1 MNKPKPKLRA
11 GIILATVLLFSASIV
26 ATVYAASFLFGLN
39 TPKSGV
45 GDNNGPPTN
54 SNPYTFSVCSDTNF
68 GEGPAV
74 EYSVNGGPFTC
85 APCSFIANNTTKCS
99 GSVFTC
105 TIPRQTS
112 ATVQYQFF
120 NLSSFGD
127 CNSSR
132 SLFTGFSTFTTDASG
147 NPITYNGSSTQPT
160 AANGEISG
168 QILTEDGAGLAG
180 VVLKLNGSM
189 SARTITDSNGF
200 YKFRGVE
207 TNGFYTLTPER
218 AGYSFGPTERSFSS
232 LSSSTDAA
240 FTATPNNATANPL
253 DTEMFFVRQQYVDFL
268 GREPDQGGLS
278 YWTGEIEKCGTDA
291 DCLGQ
296 RRIAVSTAFLV
307 ESEFNQTGS
316 FVYRLYKGALGR
328 QISYQE
334 FSTDRQQ
341 VVGGSNL
348 DAAKVA
354 FADAFVKRA
363 EFAQRYAGAITAES
377 FVDALIQNMR
387 QTSGTDLSAQRG
399 ALIAKYN
406 AGASLDESRSLAVR
420 QAIEADS
427 FKAAEYNKAF
437 VLMQYFGYLKRN
449 PEPDGYAFW
458 LNVVDNGD
466 RNNYRGMV
474 CSFITSA
481 EYQQRFSSFISH
493 SNNECR

>member
-1 MNKPKPKLRA
+1 VPINIGGYKLQAASA
-11 GIILATVLLFSASIV
+11 GTATWSDRATVPANTVLNSGQRYLFAFTTYTGAATPNQTYSTGISDNGGARILRSDGTTV
-26 ATVYAASFLFGLN
+26 ADTVGFNATAGAAEGTFLTPFTTSNVNQSYERLPVGAN
-39 TPKSGV
+39 TIDT
-45 GDNNGPPTN
+45 DNNANDFALVT
-54 SNPYTFSVCSDTNF
+54 SNPQ
-68 GEGPAV
+68 
-74 EYSVNGGPFTC
+74 
-85 APCSFIANNTTKCS
+85 NT
-99 GSVFTC
+99 G
-105 TIPRQTS
+105 
-112 ATVQYQFF
+112 A
-120 NLSSFGD
+120 
-127 CNSSR
+127 
-132 SLFTGFSTFTTDASG
+132 A
-147 NPITYNGSSTQPT
+147 PT
-160 AANGEISG
+160 AADGVISG
-168 QILTEDGAGLAG
+168 QILTDSGTGLAG

-207 TNGFYTLTPER
+207 TSGFYTLTPER
-218 AGYSFGPTERSFSS
+218 AGYSFGPSERSFSS

-240 FTATPNNATANPL
+240 FTATPNHATANPL

-334 FSTDRQQ
+334 FSADRQQ

-354 FADAFVKRA
+354 FADAFVRRA
-363 EFAQRYAGAITAES
+363 EFAQKYSGAMTADA
-377 FVDALIQNMR
+377 FVDSLIENMR
-387 QTSGTDLSAQRG
+387 QASGADLSAQR
-399 ALIAKYN
+399 ATLIERYN

-481 EYQQRFSSFISH
+481 EYQQRFSSFASR
-493 SNNECR
+493 SNSECR